1 MKTLFTITLFF
12 VATTFFNTATSATHL
27 SKAEKEG
34 IQLMREEEKLAHD
47 VYVFLYKKW
56 NLRIFNNISNAETR
70 HFEAVGYLIET
81 YNLKDNAKEN
91 AGDFKNK
98 KLQELYNSL
107 TEKGSES
114 LNAALE
120 VGALIEEVDIDDLQ
134 KLLAAHPDSVII
146 GVYQNLLRGSE
157 NHLRAFT
164 GQLESRDAKYT
175 PTVLSKTDYNRILA
189 GTHQKGDSGHCV
201 LQQNNCRNKKNN
213 RGRNRGSGHGRMC
226 GQTRW
231 SQN

>member
-1 MKTLFTITLFF
+1 MKTLFTITLLF
-12 VATTFFNTATSATHL
+12 VATTFFNTATSATKL

-81 YNLKDNAKEN
+81 YNLKDNAKED
-91 AGDFKNK
+91 AGDFNNK
-98 KLQELYNSL
+98 KLQELYDSL

-114 LNAALE
+114 LTAALE

-134 KLLAAHPDSVII
+134 RLLAANPDSVIA

-175 PTVLSKTDYNRILA
+175 PSVLSETEFNRILA
-189 GTHQKGDSGHCV
+189 GTHQKGDPGNCV
-201 LQQNNCRNKKNN
+201 LQQNNCRSQKNN
-213 RGRNRGSGHGRMC
+213 RGRNRRNGHGRMC
-226 GQTRW
+226 GQNRW
-231 SQN
+231 NQN

>member
-12 VATTFFNTATSATHL
+12 VATTFFNAAVYATNL

-47 VYVFLYKKW
+47 VYVFLYEKW
-56 NLRIFNNISNAETR
+56 NLRIFNNISNAESH

-81 YNLKDNAKEN
+81 YKLKDNAKEN
-91 AGDFKNK
+91 AGDFNNK
-98 KLQELYNSL
+98 KLQNLYDSL

-114 LNAALE
+114 LTAALE

-134 KLLAAHPDSVII
+134 RLLAANPDSVIA

-164 GQLESRDAKYT
+164 GQLESRGAKYT
-175 PTVLSKTDYNRILA
+175 PTVLSETEFNRILA
-189 GTHQKGDSGHCV
+189 GTHQKGDPENCV
-201 LQQNNCRNKKNN
+201 LHQNNCRKQNN
-213 RGRNRGSGHGRMC
+213 NSGRNRGNGHGRMC
-226 GQTRW
+226 GQNR
-231 SQN
+231 